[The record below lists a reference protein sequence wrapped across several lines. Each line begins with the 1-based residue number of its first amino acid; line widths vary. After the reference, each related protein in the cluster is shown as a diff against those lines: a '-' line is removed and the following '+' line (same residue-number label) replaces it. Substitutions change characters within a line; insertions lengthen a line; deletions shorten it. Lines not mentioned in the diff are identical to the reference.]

1 VVLRAIPGLFL
12 RKDNGQG
19 LSEYCLLTALI
30 AIIALGLFIRVSGGV
45 QSIWSGSASTFTAAT
60 GATTG
65 AATGATTGIATS
77 SNPDSH

>member
-1 VVLRAIPGLFL
+1 VVLRAVPGLFL

-45 QSIWSGSASTFTAAT
+45 QSIWSGSVSTFTAAT
-60 GATTG
+60 GAAAGSTTG
-65 AATGATTGIATS
+65 DATS
-77 SNPDSH
+77 GNPVSH

>member
-1 VVLRAIPGLFL
+1 MVIGAIPGLFL

-60 GATTG
+60 GAATGSTTG
-65 AATGATTGIATS
+65 TATA
-77 SNPDSH
+77 SNPDPH